1 MMLKVMKIL
10 LLSVV
15 PAVFSPGSIGA
26 QHLIADLDGA
36 NGANIVDFALLAEDG
51 DLKTDTLV
59 INEFMASNSRYTQ
72 DQQGHYDDWIEI
84 YNYGTS
90 AVNIGR
96 MYLTDN
102 LSVPTRW
109 RIPDGNPAATTIP
122 PQSYLLIWADN
133 DTTDSGLHAN
143 FKISTVGEEIGL
155 FDTDGSTLIDSVA
168 FGDQTIDISYGRYP
182 DANDN
187 WRFFGLPS
195 PGRQNIYAYLGEVA
209 DTKFSQDRGFYD
221 TPFSVTI
228 TTETEDAVI
237 YYTLDGS
244 EPYHSA
250 NSGLFSGGMVY
261 TNPIGINKTTCLR
274 VRAIKPGWK
283 PTNVDAQTF
292 IFLDDVIRQDRR
304 ATLDAGFPG
313 SWGGTNPDYGM
324 DPDVIGQ
331 NGEDL
336 FGSIYANTIRDDL
349 KSIPTM
355 SIVMNTDDMF
365 GPEGIYTN
373 STQRGQAWER
383 PASIEL
389 IYPDGREG
397 FQLNCGIR
405 IHGGYFRQHNATK
418 KHSFRLLFKGIYGPT
433 KLQFPLF
440 GKEAVDSF
448 ETIVLRAGA
457 NDGYSWNAAGYTEQY
472 TRDEFGRS
480 LQRATGNA
488 GAHGTFVH
496 LYINGIYWGLY
507 NPAERPDNAFS
518 ASYYGGDRE
527 DWDAIHDNSANNGDM
542 TAWNQMIAKCRQAAN
557 SDEAYQELQGN
568 NPNGTPN
575 PAYPNL
581 LDVTNYI
588 NYLIVN
594 LWGGNWD
601 WPWKNWWAGRERS
614 DNSTGF
620 KFYCWDYENTI
631 GNNLGRSPLNKNA
644 LNNNFSQA
652 GLPHQS
658 LKQNAEYRLLF
669 ADHVHKFFF
678 NGGILTSE
686 SLIARYANLAAGV
699 ERAIVAESARWGDQH
714 RHPPLTLADW
724 YDRDLNYNDGR
735 AGRDWIMKYYLP
747 QRSDIVLRQFRNA
760 GLYPNV
766 DAPVFRINGSYQ
778 HGGHISKD
786 NLFSMTAAAGT
797 IWYTLDGSDPRTPGT
812 SDGGFSTTLVAENAA
827 KRVLVPTSSISNN
840 WKGGGAF
847 NDSAWRLCTGSPG
860 GVGYE
865 AGSGYQNYIS
875 LDVKDQMY
883 NGNTTCYI
891 RILFT
896 INANDPADF
905 DFMTLKM
912 RYDDGFIAYLNGTE
926 VARRNFSGTPAWNS
940 RALAQNS
947 DSSAVVFKDFNLSSH
962 LNVLRRGENILAIQG
977 LNQRPSSSDFLI
989 SAELTVAESVP
1000 VNDLGISPDAL
1011 QYTGPFTLDKSTHVK
1026 SRLLHGSTWSALN
1039 EAAFAVGPVADN
1051 LRITEIMYHPQDTG
1065 QPDEPNAEFIEL
1077 KNIGAETLNLNLVSF
1092 TNGIDFTFPNLELA
1106 AGEYILVVKDLSAFT
1121 ARYGIGFNIAG
1132 QYSGS
1137 LDNRGERIELK
1148 DAAGGTIHDFDYE
1161 NGWYD
1166 ITDGL
1171 GFSLS
1176 AKDPTSTDPDDWE
1189 SKSGWRPS
1197 AGIDGS
1203 PGWDDS
1209 DSVPTLGDV
1218 VINELLANSSAGTGD
1233 WIELHNTT
1241 DTPIDIGGWFLSDSK
1256 NNFMKYEFAAGTM
1269 IEPYGYIV
1277 FYEDLNFGNP
1287 SDTGCI
1293 VPFALSKNG
1302 ETLYL
1307 HSGQDGI
1314 LTGYSE
1320 QEKFGTSETGIAF
1333 GRYRK
1338 STETYNFVA
1347 MSRNTPGSTNAYPKV
1362 GPIVISEIMYYPDTE
1377 ADAEYIE
1384 LYNMSGSPVALAE
1397 YDNEQSIY
1405 VPWRF
1410 TDSNGISFDFPLD
1423 ITMAAGEYLL
1433 LVKNKNAFN
1442 SRYPAVPAGV
1452 RIFEWGPGRLD
1463 NGGEK
1468 VELSKPGDEVEGT
1481 RYYIRADRVNY
1492 SDGSHPVGRDAWPS
1506 QPNGWGASLSRLWPQ
1521 DYDNDP
1527 NNWTAAYPPTPGQ

>member
-1 MMLKVMKIL
+1 M
-10 LLSVV
+10 
-15 PAVFSPGSIGA
+15 
-26 QHLIADLDGA
+26 DGA
-36 NGANIVDFALLAEDG
+36 NGANIVEFALSAGDG
-51 DLKTDTLV
+51 GLTTDTLV
-59 INEFMASNSRYTQ
+59 INEFMASNSSYIQ
-72 DQQGHYDDWIEI
+72 DPQGQYEDWFEI

-90 AVNIGR
+90 TINMGG

-122 PQSYLLIWADN
+122 PQGYLLIWADN
-133 DTTDSGLHAN
+133 DTADTGLHSN

-168 FGDQTIDISYGRYP
+168 FGDQTTDISYGRYP

-195 PGRQNIYAYLGEVA
+195 PGRQNIDAYLGEVA
-209 DTKFSQDRGFYD
+209 DTKFSRNRGFYD

-237 YYTLDGS
+237 YYTLDGT
-244 EPYHSA
+244 EPHQSAHS
-250 NSGLFSGGMVY
+250 GRFSGGMVY
-261 TNPIGINKTTCLR
+261 TNPIAINKTTCLR
-274 VRAIKPGWK
+274 VKAIKQGWK
-283 PTNVDAQTF
+283 PTNVDAQTY
-292 IFLDDVIRQDRR
+292 IFLDDVIRQDRK
-304 ATLDAGFPG
+304 ATLKAGFPG
-313 SWGGTNPDYGM
+313 SWGGTSPDYGM

-336 FGSIYANTIRDDL
+336 FGRIYAAAIRDDL
-349 KSIPTM
+349 KSIPTL
-355 SIVMNTDDMF
+355 SIAMNIDDMF

-373 STQRGQAWER
+373 STRHGIDWER
-383 PASIEL
+383 PASVEI
-389 IYPDGREG
+389 IYPDKTEG
-397 FQLNCGIR
+397 FQVNCGIR
-405 IHGGYFRQHNATK
+405 IHGGAFRSFGLTK
-418 KHSFRLLFKGIYGPT
+418 KKSFRLLFKGIYGPT

-440 GKEAVDSF
+440 GNEAVDSF

-480 LQRATGNA
+480 LQRATGNVA
-488 GAHGTFVH
+488 AHGIFVH

-507 NPAERPDNAFS
+507 NPVERPDNAFS
-518 ASYYGGDRE
+518 ASYYGGDKE
-527 DWDAIHDNSANNGDM
+527 DWDAIHDDAANNGDK

-568 NPNGTPN
+568 NPDGTPN

-588 NYLIVN
+588 DYLIIN

-631 GNNLGRSPLNKNA
+631 GNNLNRSPLNKNA
-644 LNNNFSQA
+644 LNNNFSQV

-678 NGGILTSE
+678 NGGILTPE

-714 RHPPLTLADW
+714 RHPPLTLEEW

-735 AGRDWIMKYYLP
+735 AGRDWILNYYIP
-747 QRSDIVLRQFRNA
+747 QRSDIVLQQFRNA

-766 DAPVFRINGSYQ
+766 DAPVFHINGSYQ
-778 HGGHISKD
+778 YGGHISKN
-786 NLFSMTAAAGT
+786 NLFSMTATKGT
-797 IWYTLDGSDPRTPGT
+797 IWYTLDGSDPRTLGT
-812 SDGGFSTTLVAENAA
+812 SGGGISTTLVAENAA
-827 KRVLVPTSSISNN
+827 KRVLVPTGSISNN
-840 WKGGGAF
+840 WKRRGAF

-865 AGSGYQNYIS
+865 AGSGYQSYIS

-891 RILFT
+891 RIPFT
-896 INANDPADF
+896 VNTNDPAGF

-926 VARRNFSGTPAWNS
+926 VARHNFTGTPAWNS
-940 RALAQNS
+940 GASVQNS
-947 DSSAVVFKDFNLSSH
+947 DSSAVVFEDFNLSSH
-962 LNVLRRGENILAIQG
+962 LNVLRQGDNILAIHG
-977 LNQRPSSSDFLI
+977 LNQRPGSSDFLI
-989 SAELTVAESVP
+989 SAELVVAESVP
-1000 VNDLGISPDAL
+1000 VNEPGISLSAIR
-1011 QYTGPFTLDKSTHVK
+1011 YTGPFTLDKSTHVK
-1026 SRLLHGSTWSALN
+1026 SRLLHGNTWGALN

-1051 LRITEIMYHPQDTG
+1051 LCITEIMYHPQEAG

-1077 KNIGAETLNLNLVSF
+1077 KNIGTETLNLNLVSF

-1106 AGEYILVVKDLSAFT
+1106 GGEYILVVKDISAFT

-1137 LDNRGERIELK
+1137 LDNRGERIELI
-1148 DAAGGTIHDFDYE
+1148 DAAGGTIHDFEYN

-1171 GFSLS
+1171 GFSLTV
-1176 AKDPTSTDPDDWE
+1176 KDPTGTDPDDWG
-1189 SKSGWRPS
+1189 SKSSWRPS
-1197 AGIDGS
+1197 AGVDGS
-1203 PGWDDS
+1203 PGWDDT

-1233 WIELHNTT
+1233 WVELHNTT
-1241 DTPIDIGGWFLSDSK
+1241 EAPINIGGWFLSDSK
-1256 NNFMKYEFAAGTM
+1256 NNFMKYEIAAGTT
-1269 IEPYGYIV
+1269 IEPYGYVV
-1277 FYEDLNFGNP
+1277 FYEDLHLGNP
-1287 SDTGCI
+1287 SAPGCI
-1293 VPFALSKNG
+1293 TPFALSKNG

-1307 HSGQDGI
+1307 HSGQDGV

-1320 QEKFGTSETGIAF
+1320 QEKFGASETGIAF

-1338 STETYNFVA
+1338 STDTYNFVA
-1347 MSRNTPGSTNAYPKV
+1347 MSRNTPGRANAYPKV
-1362 GPIVISEIMYYPDTE
+1362 GPLVISEIMYYPDTE
-1377 ADAEYIE
+1377 VDAEYVE
-1384 LYNMSGSPVALAE
+1384 LYNMSGSPVTLAE

-1410 TDSNGISFDFPLD
+1410 TDSDGISFDFPLD
-1423 ITMAAGEYLL
+1423 TTMAAGEYLL
-1433 LVKNKNAFN
+1433 LVKNENAFN
-1442 SRYPAVPAGV
+1442 SRYPAVPTGV
-1452 RIFEWGPGRLD
+1452 RIFEWGLGRLD

-1481 RYYIRADRVNY
+1481 RYYIRMDRVNY
-1492 SDGSHPVGRDAWPS
+1492 SDGSHPVGQDAWPS
-1506 QPNGWGASLSRLWPQ
+1506 QPDGWGASLSRLWPQ
-1521 DYDNDP
+1521 HYGNDP